1 MKEILEMKRTHE
13 KIVAKRKLREEQLKD
28 GKGLLPPQLTKD
40 YPITKQTTAT
50 EHRNKL
56 TNYKFTYQ
64 LF

>member
-40 YPITKQTTAT
+40 YPITK
-50 EHRNKL
+50 
-56 TNYKFTYQ
+56 
-64 LF
+64 